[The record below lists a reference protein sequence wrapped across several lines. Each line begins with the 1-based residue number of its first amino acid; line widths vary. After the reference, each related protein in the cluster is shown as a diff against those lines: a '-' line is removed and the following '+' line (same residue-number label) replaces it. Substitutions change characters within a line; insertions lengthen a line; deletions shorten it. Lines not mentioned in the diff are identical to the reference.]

1 MNKVGHTKITPRD
14 GHVLRMLVNGYTNKE
29 IAAYLRIRP
38 RAVKQYLHKLYLD
51 LWVRLPY

>member
-1 MNKVGHTKITPRD
+1 MNKIGHTRITSRD
-14 GHVLRMLVNGYTNKE
+14 GQVLRMLVNGSTNKE
-29 IAAYLRIRP
+29 IAAYLQIRP